1 MWIRQWLF
9 YANSVKYASAMT
21 GASDYAA
28 FKNGWWN
35 LTENLEHMREWI
47 ELHKKVGNAGT
58 VKGK

>member
-1 MWIRQWLF
+1 M
-9 YANSVKYASAMT
+9 KYASAMT
-21 GASDYAA
+21 GAPDYTA

-47 ELHKKVGNAGT
+47 ELRKRAGNAGT